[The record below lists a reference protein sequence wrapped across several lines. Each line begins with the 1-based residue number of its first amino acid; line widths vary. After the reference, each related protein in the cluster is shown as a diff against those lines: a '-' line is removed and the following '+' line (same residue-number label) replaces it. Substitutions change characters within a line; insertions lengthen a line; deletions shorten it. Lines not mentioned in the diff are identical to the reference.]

1 MFTVSGSFEAIAL
14 CLITMVGWGSWA
26 NTQKLAGKEHW
37 PFELYYWD
45 YAIGVALAGVLF
57 AITLGSMGST
67 GMGTFENLRTAS
79 AGAIAAAVESGAL
92 FNVANILLVVA
103 IDAAGLALAFPVG
116 VGLALVIGTVASYYE
131 SPKGDALLLTTGV
144 LLVVLAI
151 IVSAVANSR
160 VQRQGQ
166 TQTGRGVAYAFAAG
180 CLMGFFYPH
189 LMRSISPGFNSAP
202 IEAGR
207 LTPYTALLFFGVG
220 VLLSNLVVNTWF
232 MRSHKSTFSQYTAA
246 KPRLH
251 LLGILGGAIWMTAL
265 TTNVVA
271 SGVAGPAVSY
281 ALGQGATLVAA
292 LWGVFVWREF
302 RGAPAGTR
310 PLVATMLA
318 GYAAGLILIGKAIF

>member
-1 MFTVSGSFEAIAL
+1 MVTVSGSFEAIAL

-26 NTQKLAGKEHW
+26 NTQKLAGKERW

-45 YAIGVALAGVLF
+45 YAIGVALAGLVF
-57 AITLGSMGST
+57 ALTIGSMGSG
-67 GMGTFENLRTAS
+67 GMGVLENLRTAAPS
-79 AGAIAAAVESGAL
+79 SVAAALESGAL

-116 VGLALVIGTVASYYE
+116 VGLALVIGTVASYFE
-131 SPKGDALLLTTGV
+131 SPKGNVTLLSTGV
-144 LLVVLAI
+144 LLVVLAM
-151 IVSAVANSR
+151 IVSAVANRR
-160 VQRQGQ
+160 VQRHQQ
-166 TQTGRGVAYAFAAG
+166 IQTGRGVGFAFAAG

-189 LMRSISPGFNSAP
+189 LMRSISPDFNSTP
-202 IEAGR
+202 IQPGR
-207 LTPYTALLFFGVG
+207 LTPYTALLFFGIG
-220 VLLSNLVVNTWF
+220 LLVSNLIVNTWF
-232 MRSHKSTFSQYTAA
+232 MRSQKSTFSQYVRA
-246 KPRLH
+246 KTRLH
-251 LLGILGGAIWMTAL
+251 MLGILGGAIWMTAL

-318 GYAAGLILIGKAIF
+318 GYAAGLFLIGKAIL